1 MANEVVG
8 TKNYE
13 SDGVTYTVRL
23 YKNGDFTASTKKEGT
38 NEEIIILKNGKYT
51 EEAKTVGKI
60 YQNNRF
66 TREAVELSK
75 NINGTALEIQK
86 GLGGTTKGIP
96 INPAANST
104 GLDQDTGN
112 PITQIAQAVGGGGL
126 IDFISTLTEVP
137 DIDEFGTDM
146 AELFKE
152 YNGILRYPLDITQTE
167 NGYGQDVLVIN
178 QYAYKSP
185 YNDIFEGAFK
195 AEKDPK
201 RIFTEGV
208 QRGSPVSASA
218 KKKRIATVI
227 LPIPNNVADT
237 NGVDWGSGNP
247 MNTISMA
254 AAGDMD
260 TIVKM
265 LGAQVTAKALG
276 GVLGKVDPRLGQLAK
291 AGGKIPPDILYALI
305 SGSYANPTFRKSL
318 ESLLLKQVGFN
329 DLTTNAILSRGYGV
343 IQNSNLELLFSG
355 PTLRGFDFSYSFT
368 PRSEE
373 EAKMC
378 RKILRFFKQ
387 GMAPKKKTSSG
398 GYGGSSFLL
407 ATPNVFKLNYK
418 TVGGKAI
425 AGLNKFKICALT
437 NLSTSY
443 SDGMWAAYED
453 GQPVR
458 MQFTLSFKELEPIY
472 ESDYQNN
479 PAASYTAI
487 LKSDTQKEA
496 AQDPVNPDEIGY

>member
-1 MANEVVG
+1 MASKVLG
-8 TKNYE
+8 TQE
-13 SDGVTYTVRL
+13 ITLDGKTYIVRITD
-23 YKNGDFTASTKKEGT
+23 KGNIIASTKKEGT
-38 NEEIIILKNGKYT
+38 NEETIILKDGQFT
-51 EEAKTVGKI
+51 EEAKGVAKL
-60 YQNNRF
+60 YQNNRY
-66 TREAVELSK
+66 TREATELFGK
-75 NINGTALEIQK
+75 VNETAKKIHQ
-86 GLGGTTKGIP
+86 GLGGNTKNIP
-96 INPAANST
+96 LNPSANST
-104 GLDQDTGN
+104 TINQDTGS
-112 PITQIAQAVGGGGL
+112 PIAQALQFVTGEFNELLGFL
-126 IDFISTLTEVP
+126 TTLTSVP
-137 DIDEFGTDM
+137 NIDEFGTDM
-146 AELFKE
+146 EELFKE
-152 YNGILRYPLDITQTE
+152 YNGILKYPLDIAQTE

-185 YNDIFEGAFK
+185 YNNIFEGAFK
-195 AEKDPK
+195 ENEETK
-201 RIFTEGV
+201 RIFTEGA
-208 QRGSPVSASA
+208 QRGSPVSA

-237 NGVDWGSGNP
+237 NGVDWGSGNS

-254 AAGDMD
+254 AAGDM
-260 TIVKM
+260 TTVAGM
-265 LGAQVTAKALG
+265 LGAQFTAKALG
-276 GVLGKVDPRLGQLAK
+276 GALGKIEPRLGKLAEL
-291 AGGKIPPDILYALI
+291 GGKIPPDILYALI
-305 SGSYANPTFRKSL
+305 SQSYANPTFRKSL

-329 DLTTNAILSRGYGV
+329 IPPETLLSRGYGV
-343 IQNSNLELLFSG
+343 VSNSNLELLFSG

-368 PRSEE
+368 PRSRA

-437 NLSTSY
+437 NMSTTY
-443 SDGMWAAYED
+443 SDGMWAAYEE

-487 LKSDTQKEA
+487 LKSDAEKEA
-496 AQDPVNPDEIGY
+496 AQDPVAPDEIGY